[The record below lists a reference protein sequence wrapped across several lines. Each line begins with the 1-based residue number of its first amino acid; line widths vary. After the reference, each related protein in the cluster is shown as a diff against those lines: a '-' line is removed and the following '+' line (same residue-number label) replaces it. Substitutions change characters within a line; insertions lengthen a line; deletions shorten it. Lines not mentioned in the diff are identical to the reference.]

1 MLPYSIDEISRRVAP
16 VAKSYGLPAVYLFGS
31 YARGE
36 ATSKSDIDLLIDTSG
51 SAIDTLFKLGGLY
64 SDLETALEASIDVVT
79 VDSLE
84 GSTDRRSQQHFR
96 ETVEK
101 EKIMIYPIS

>member
-1 MLPYSIDEISRRVAP
+1 MLPYTIDEISQRVMP
-16 VAKSYGLPAVYLFGS
+16 VAKRYGLSAVYLFGS

-64 SDLETALEASIDVVT
+64 SDLETALEASMLLPLILWKDQQIDAASSIFV
-79 VDSLE
+79 
-84 GSTDRRSQQHFR
+84 RQWKKKR
-96 ETVEK
+96 
-101 EKIMIYPIS
+101 

>member
-1 MLPYSIDEISRRVAP
+1 MLPYTIDEISQRVMP
-16 VAKSYGLPAVYLFGS
+16 VAKRYGLSAVYLFGS

-84 GSTDRRSQQHFR
+84 GATDRRSQQYFC

>member
-36 ATSKSDIDLLIDTSG
+36 ATPESDIDLL
-51 SAIDTLFKLGGLY
+51 
-64 SDLETALEASIDVVT
+64 
-79 VDSLE
+79 VDIA
-84 GSTDRRSQQHFR
+84 GRFHGRADRSPQPDSF
-96 ETVEK
+96 
-101 EKIMIYPIS
+101 S

>member
-1 MLPYSIDEISRRVAP
+1 MLPYTIDEISHRVMP
-16 VAKSYGLPAVYLFGS
+16 VAKRYGLSAVYLFGS
-31 YARGE
+31 YTRGE
-36 ATSKSDIDLLIDTSG
+36 ATSKSDIDLLVDTSG

-84 GSTDRRSQQHFR
+84 ESTDRRSQQHFR